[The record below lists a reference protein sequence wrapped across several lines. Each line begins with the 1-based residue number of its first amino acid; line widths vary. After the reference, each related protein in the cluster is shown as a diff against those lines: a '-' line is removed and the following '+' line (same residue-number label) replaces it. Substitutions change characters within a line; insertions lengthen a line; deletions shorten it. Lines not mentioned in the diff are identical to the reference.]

1 MSLCVKIW
9 EKKQEDCI
17 EIGNELIRLITC
29 LHEVPKIRPIT
40 DGLMNNINGK
50 PLFQYL
56 EEMRSNQQRNE
67 YVLSL
72 IPHSVENKLDFM
84 IRNVPLDAN
93 MYYLKWM

>member
-1 MSLCVKIW
+1 
-9 EKKQEDCI
+9 
-17 EIGNELIRLITC
+17 
-29 LHEVPKIRPIT
+29 
-40 DGLMNNINGK
+40 MNNINGK